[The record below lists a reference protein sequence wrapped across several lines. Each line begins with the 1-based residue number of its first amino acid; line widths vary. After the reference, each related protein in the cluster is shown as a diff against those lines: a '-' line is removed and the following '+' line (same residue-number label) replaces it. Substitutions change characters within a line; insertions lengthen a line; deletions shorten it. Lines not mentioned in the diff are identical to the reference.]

1 MRARTRRLA
10 REHGEIALIMVD
22 YQLMQIPGSSGD
34 SRVNEISEISR
45 SLKAWRRNSTVR

>member
-22 YQLMQIPGSSGD
+22 YLQLMQIPGSSGD
-34 SRVNEISEISR
+34 SRVNR
-45 SLKAWRRNSTVR
+45 FPKFRAR